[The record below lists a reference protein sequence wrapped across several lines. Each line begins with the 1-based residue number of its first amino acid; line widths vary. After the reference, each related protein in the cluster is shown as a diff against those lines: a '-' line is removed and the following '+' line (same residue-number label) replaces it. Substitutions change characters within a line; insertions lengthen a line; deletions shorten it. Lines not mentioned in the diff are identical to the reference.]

1 MTQNRKV
8 ALGLSSGVAI
18 AAVIAWFLS
27 QNLPEKPVVEATPAA
42 PVPDVTS
49 NTTDAA
55 TQGTDMAQAEAPK
68 PQAEAEAEVAE
79 AAEQP
84 VTDPDAPEVDATL
97 SFDVVRVEPNGSTLI
112 AGKAPANTDVSILVD
127 GKTLGTAK
135 AGSDGKFASFLDL
148 PPEGHARVLTLARL
162 DADEVIKA
170 QGTQRVIL
178 APQRAVQPKTP
189 VAEAP
194 ITDAAL
200 PTEEEVSSLPSMQ
213 AAAPAQP
220 DTAASSDTPDVAPA
234 SAEVASLSPD
244 TTPAVPIASDLPGAP
259 TVLLADD
266 KGLRV
271 LQPGGHAPEVMDE
284 VALDAI
290 SYDDAGEVQLT
301 GRAPAEGFVRVYVDN
316 RPIATVPV
324 GSDGGWQSPLPAV
337 LAGDYPLRLDQI
349 GADGSVTSRLETPFR
364 KETTAALE
372 GAPRDASGAITAT
385 VVPGSTLW
393 GIALGK
399 YGHGIEYVRV
409 FEANRDKIRNPDLI
423 YPGQVFDLPEQ

>member
-1 MTQNRKV
+1 
-8 ALGLSSGVAI
+8 
-18 AAVIAWFLS
+18 
-27 QNLPEKPVVEATPAA
+27 
-42 PVPDVTS
+42 
-49 NTTDAA
+49 
-55 TQGTDMAQAEAPK
+55 
-68 PQAEAEAEVAE
+68 
-79 AAEQP
+79 
-84 VTDPDAPEVDATL
+84 
-97 SFDVVRVEPNGSTLI
+97 
-112 AGKAPANTDVSILVD
+112 
-127 GKTLGTAK
+127 
-135 AGSDGKFASFLDL
+135 
-148 PPEGHARVLTLARL
+148 
-162 DADEVIKA
+162 
-170 QGTQRVIL
+170 
-178 APQRAVQPKTP
+178 VQPKTP

-213 AAAPAQP
+213 AAAPAQ
-220 DTAASSDTPDVAPA
+220 
-234 SAEVASLSPD
+234 PD

-337 LAGDYPLRLDQI
+337 LAGDYTLRLDQI

>member
-18 AAVIAWFLS
+18 AAVIAWILS
-27 QNLPEKPVVEATPAA
+27 QNLPKKPDTETTSATDTTAVA
-42 PVPDVTS
+42 PVPEVMSAAPDATSPASDVA
-49 NTTDAA
+49 DAA
-55 TQGTDMAQAEAPK
+55 PADQIA
-68 PQAEAEAEVAE
+68 V
-79 AAEQP
+79 
-84 VTDPDAPEVDATL
+84 DPDAPEVDEAL

-112 AGKAPANTDVSILVD
+112 AGKAPANSDVSILVD
-127 GKTLGTAK
+127 GKSLGKAK

-148 PPEGHARVLTLARL
+148 PPEGRARVLTLARL
-162 DADEVIKA
+162 DANEVIEA
-170 QGTQRVIL
+170 QGSQRVIL
-178 APQRAVQPKTP
+178 APQRAPQPKTP

-194 ITDAAL
+194 ITGAAL
-200 PTEEEVSSLPSMQ
+200 ADDDATAVPTMQ
-213 AAAPAQP
+213 ANAPAQP
-220 DTAASSDTPDVAPA
+220 DTTVTSGTSDAAPA

-271 LQPGGHAPEVMDE
+271 LQPGGHAPEVMDQ

-324 GSDGGWQSPLPAV
+324 GADGGWQSPLPAV
-337 LAGDYPLRLDQI
+337 RAGDYTLRLDQI

-364 KETTAALE
+364 KETADALE

-393 GIALGK
+393 GIAQGK

>member
-27 QNLPEKPVVEATPAA
+27 QNLPGKTDTEVTSATDGTTAA
-42 PVPDVTS
+42 PVPDVMS
-49 NTTDAA
+49 AAPDAA
-55 TQGTDMAQAEAPK
+55 SPVSDVAVAVPTDQ
-68 PQAEAEAEVAE
+68 VA
-79 AAEQP
+79 AGA
-84 VTDPDAPEVDATL
+84 DAPEVDETL

-112 AGKAPANTDVSILVD
+112 AGKAPANSDVSILVD
-127 GKTLGTAK
+127 GKSLGKAK

-148 PPEGHARVLTLARL
+148 PPEGRARVLTLARL
-162 DADEVIKA
+162 DANEVIAA
-170 QGTQRVIL
+170 QGSQRVIL
-178 APQRAVQPKTP
+178 APRRTPQPKTP
-189 VAEAP
+189 VSEAP
-194 ITDAAL
+194 IADAAL
-200 PTEEEVSSLPSMQ
+200 PDDGAAVVPAMQ

-220 DTAASSDTPDVAPA
+220 DTAVADAPEA
-234 SAEVASLSPD
+234 PPVSAEVASLPPD

-290 SYDDAGEVQLT
+290 RYDDAGEVQLT

-324 GSDGGWQSPLPAV
+324 GDDGGWQSPLPAV
-337 LAGDYPLRLDQI
+337 RAGDYTLRLDQI

-364 KETTAALE
+364 KETADALE

-393 GIALGK
+393 GIAQGK
-399 YGHGIEYVRV
+399 YGQGIEYVRV